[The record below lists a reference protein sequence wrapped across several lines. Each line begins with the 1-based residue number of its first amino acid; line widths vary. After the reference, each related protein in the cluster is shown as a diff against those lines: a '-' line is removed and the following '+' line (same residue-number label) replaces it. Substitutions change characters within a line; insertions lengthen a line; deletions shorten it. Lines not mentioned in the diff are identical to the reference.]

1 MRSRI
6 HRRAA
11 LVCGIIVMLALPLPA
26 QAVREQMLVQPDW
39 LQRRLGTVTLLHIG
53 DAAGYDSSHIPGAV
67 LVELSSLLVQ
77 RDGTP
82 NELPPIDALERVFRA
97 AGVGARERI
106 VVYSSD
112 PLLAARAWFTLD
124 YLGQGDRVAML
135 DGGLTKWV
143 AAGYATSK
151 ERVQPRPGSFEAR
164 AVPQTVTRLAAMRAI
179 VRLREQLGSS
189 LVLIDAR
196 SSAQFSGD
204 EAGPD
209 VQHAGHIPGAMNIP
223 YASNL
228 DATGSFKSVY
238 DLRVIYHQAGVTRD
252 SANIVYCRTGM
263 QASMTY
269 FVLRYL
275 GYDVSLYDGSFIEW
289 SNAGEMIWS

>member
-6 HRRAA
+6 HRRAV
-11 LVCGIIVMLALPLPA
+11 LVCGILVMLALPLHA

-53 DAAGYDSSHIPGAV
+53 DAAGYDTSHIPGAV
-67 LVELSSLLVQ
+67 LVELSSLLAQ

-135 DGGLTKWV
+135 DGGLTKWL

-151 ERVQPRPGSFEAR
+151 ERVQPKPGSFEAR
-164 AVPQTVTRLAAMRAI
+164 AVPQAVTRLAAMREI
-179 VRLREQLGSS
+179 VRLRDQLGSG

-238 DLRVIYHQAGVTRD
+238 DLRLIYHQAGVTRD

-275 GYDVSLYDGSFIEW
+275 GYDASLYDGSFIEW

>member
-1 MRSRI
+1 MSHRI
-6 HRRAA
+6 RVA
-11 LVCGIIVMLALPLPA
+11 LASIVLMMLAIPIHA
-26 QAVREQMLVQPDW
+26 QAVREEMLVSADW
-39 LQRRLGTVTLLHIG
+39 LQQRLGTVTLLHIG
-53 DAAGYDSSHIPGAV
+53 DAAGYDASHIPGAV
-67 LVELSSLLVQ
+67 LVETSSLLVQ

-82 NELPPIDALERVFRA
+82 NELPPVDALERIFRA
-97 AGVGARERI
+97 AGVGPRERI
-106 VVYSSD
+106 VVYGSD
-112 PLLAARAWFTLD
+112 PLFAARAWLTLD
-124 YLGQGDRVAML
+124 HLGQGNRVALL
-135 DGGLTKWV
+135 DGGLTKWI
-143 AAGYATSK
+143 AAGYATST
-151 ERVQPRPGSFEAR
+151 ERVVPKPGSFEAR
-164 AVPQTVTRLAAMRAI
+164 PVPQTITRLATMREV
-179 VRLREQLGSS
+179 VRLRDQLGPN

-196 SSAQFSGD
+196 SPAQFCGD

-209 VQHAGHIPGAMNIP
+209 VQHAGHIPGAVNVP
-223 YASNL
+223 YPSNL